1 MKSLNKWLILIV
13 GVVALIV
20 SAIKIDR
27 ELRKR
32 RQIIERSERRV
43 DSLYGVIERDKQV
56 LRDTLAYFSQLKGE
70 TIIKI
75 DESKKKEKEIIK
87 DITDY
92 LNASDSV
99 RFARFKSILTQVD

>member
-1 MKSLNKWLILIV
+1 M
-13 GVVALIV
+13 VVLIV
-20 SAIKIDR
+20 SAIQIDR
-27 ELRKR
+27 ELRER

-56 LRDTLAYFSQLKGE
+56 LKDTLAYFSQLKSK

-75 DESKKKEKEIIK
+75 DDSKQEENEIIE
-87 DITDY
+87 DITNY

>member
-1 MKSLNKWLILIV
+1 M
-13 GVVALIV
+13 VVLIV
-20 SAIKIDR
+20 SAIQIDR
-27 ELRKR
+27 ELRER

-56 LRDTLAYFSQLKGE
+56 LRDTLAYFSQLKSE

-75 DESKKKEKEIIK
+75 DDSKQEENEIIE
-87 DITDY
+87 DITNY